1 MPAFSLSLFRCGSIP
16 GEGRV
21 APVEAVVDA
30 GLDGVLGVGEPGTD
44 NVDGTGQ
51 EGRAAEIVVL
61 VFELG
66 GPARRE
72 HVFEAGADG
81 VAILMVV
88 VGGEGRRCAAGNDAN
103 IVVILP
109 GITALGIEQGRA
121 EGVAEPT

>member
-1 MPAFSLSLFRCGSIP
+1 MPAFSEDLFRFRSIKLRSIRLRSIP
-16 GEGRV
+16 GDGRV
-21 APVEAVVDA
+21 GPVEAVVDA
-30 GLDGVLGVGEPGTD
+30 GLDGVLGVGEPGAD

-103 IVVILP
+103 IV
-109 GITALGIEQGRA
+109 
-121 EGVAEPT
+121 

>member
-1 MPAFSLSLFRCGSIP
+1 MPTFSVRLFRRGSIP

-30 GLDGVLGVGEPGTD
+30 GLDGVLGVGEAGAD

-51 EGRAAEIVVL
+51 ERRAAEIVVL

-81 VAILMVV
+81 VAILVAA
-88 VGGEGRRCAAGNDAN
+88 VGGEGPRRAARNDVD
-103 IVVILP
+103 IFFIL
-109 GITALGIEQGRA
+109 
-121 EGVAEPT
+121 

>member
-1 MPAFSLSLFRCGSIP
+1 MPALSLSLFRCGSIA
-16 GEGRV
+16 GDGRV
-21 APVEAVVDA
+21 GPVEAVVDA
-30 GLDGVLGVGEPGTD
+30 GLNGVLGVGEPGTD

-72 HVFEAGADG
+72 HIFEAGADR
-81 VAILMVV
+81 VAILVAAIS
-88 VGGEGRRCAAGNDAN
+88 GEGRRCAARNDVD

-109 GITALGIEQGRA
+109 GITALGVE
-121 EGVAEPT
+121 

>member
-1 MPAFSLSLFRCGSIP
+1 MPAFSVRLFRRGSIP
-16 GEGRV
+16 GESRV

-30 GLDGVLGVGEPGTD
+30 GLDGVLGVGEPGAD

-66 GPARRE
+66 RPARRE
-72 HVFEAGADG
+72 HIFEAGADS

-88 VGGEGRRCAAGNDAN
+88 VGGEGRRRAGSNDAD
-103 IVVILP
+103 IVVSFQ
-109 GITALGIEQGRA
+109 A
-121 EGVAEPT
+121 